1 MTKPEPSALSPWSFW
16 RVSLARK
23 SEFLSV
29 KQIPTMKK
37 LLFLA
42 FPLLA
47 GALTPDDAKGRLSV
61 AMQIARERNDRALV
75 AEVENTGRQL
85 QAAQREGK
93 TSDLDE
99 RLRRLEAELGIDPG
113 GWSMAGQPLF
123 HPTAEMLTKLREFG
137 PQLDAAMRS
146 GEPAPVRKVTA
157 AMLQLLAAQ
166 AGVPDARRPG
176 KQPAHS
182 QALDEARATRLFLT
196 ALDSEQRR
204 LAPLR
209 EGQPIPGQMLRFY
222 GYLLDS
228 LTTIRPF
235 AAKHQ
240 ADRLPDIDGLS
251 TSLAGILTGLQQ
263 PSGLFPFPDLRG
275 RNIRF
280 GDMAERQIR
289 ESKAE
294 VRDGWIVTPDPAG
307 GSQFDTGIC
316 GSALLRA
323 GRLHGNEAWR
333 KAGLRAADWALAQP
347 CCANFNY
354 NAFSVSLLA
363 HAFQVTGNPSYLDG
377 ALRKFRVGIAPG
389 QAPNGR
395 WLDAHNAR
403 TVYHHILLRGIAD
416 LAAALPPARSRERAE
431 IDQVLA
437 PALQALLDEFD
448 AMGQTVEALTEL
460 QTLAHLDPGNTRLRQ
475 AMATAAAV
483 IVAQCTDGKR
493 IKMGAQ
499 PDQLAAVVRT
509 PPQKT

>member
-1 MTKPEPSALSPWSFW
+1 
-16 RVSLARK
+16 
-23 SEFLSV
+23 
-29 KQIPTMKK
+29 MKK

-85 QAAQREGK
+85 QAALREGK
-93 TSDLDE
+93 TSDLDAS
-99 RLRRLEAELGIDPG
+99 LRGLEAKVGIDPG

-123 HPTAEMLTKLREFG
+123 HPTAEMLAKLREFG
-137 PQLDAAMRS
+137 PPLAAAMRS
-146 GEPAPVRKVTA
+146 GEPARVRQVTA
-157 AMLQLLAAQ
+157 AMLQLLGDQ

-176 KQPAHS
+176 KQPAPS
-182 QALDEARATRLFLT
+182 RALDEASATRLFLA

-240 ADRLPDIDGLS
+240 PDRLPDIDGLS
-251 TSLAGILTGLQQ
+251 HSLAGLLTHLQHA
-263 PSGLFPFPDLRG
+263 SGFFPFPDLRG

-280 GDMAERQIR
+280 GEMVERQLQ
-289 ESKAE
+289 EGKAE
-294 VRDGWIVTPDPAG
+294 VRDGWIITPDSSG

-316 GSALLRA
+316 GGALLRA
-323 GRLHGNEAWR
+323 GQLHRNDGWS

-363 HAFQVTGNPSYLDG
+363 HAFQVTGHPDYLDG
-377 ALRKFRVGIAPG
+377 ALHKFRVGIAPG

-431 IDQVLA
+431 VDQALA

-448 AMGQTVEALTEL
+448 AVGLTVEALPEL
-460 QTLAHLDPGNTRLRQ
+460 QTLAHLDPGNARLRQ
-475 AMATAAAV
+475 ALAAAAAA

-493 IKMGAQ
+493 VKMGAQ
-499 PDQLAAVVRT
+499 PDQLAAVART